1 MRNTRWVSGTPGL
14 LGLILIASV
23 FTTPCLAGMRT
34 EFQKA
39 LAAFDEAQRIQLDEP
54 DRARRLFRSAA
65 QRFGGIIAGGVAN
78 GRLEFNLANC
88 YLQAGDVGRAILHFR
103 RAERLIPGDEM
114 LGENLATARSRCLL
128 HVEQRRRSVL
138 SRSVFFWH
146 YETSLA
152 GRTRAAFAAYIAFW
166 ALLILRSFA
175 VNGGPRGRTQLP
187 RRAISA
193 TAIACA
199 VFAASVGVS
208 VGATHWC
215 DRHAPEG
222 VVTAIDVV
230 VSKGPGIGYQRQ
242 FEQPLQPGVEFTLR
256 ERRRG
261 WFRVELA
268 DGKSGWIEASSA
280 ELILTDSM

>member
-1 MRNTRWVSGTPGL
+1 
-14 LGLILIASV
+14 
-23 FTTPCLAGMRT
+23 MRT
-34 EFQKA
+34 EFEKA

-65 QRFGGIIAGGVAN
+65 QRFGGIIAGGVVN

-88 YLQAGDVGRAILHFR
+88 YLQAGDVGRAILHYR
-103 RAERLIPGDEM
+103 RAERLISGNEM
-114 LGENLATARSRCLL
+114 LADNLATARSRCLV
-128 HVEQRRRSVL
+128 HVEQRRRSTL

-146 YETSLA
+146 YEISVA
-152 GRTRAAFAAYIAFW
+152 GRTQAAFAGYIVFW
-166 ALLILRSFA
+166 ALLILRNIT
-175 VNGGPRGRTQLP
+175 VNRGSGVRALLQ
-187 RRAISA
+187 RRAIST
-193 TAIACA
+193 TAVACA
-199 VFAASVGVS
+199 VFAAAAGISA
-208 VGATHWC
+208 GATHWR

-222 VVTAIDVV
+222 VVTAMDVV